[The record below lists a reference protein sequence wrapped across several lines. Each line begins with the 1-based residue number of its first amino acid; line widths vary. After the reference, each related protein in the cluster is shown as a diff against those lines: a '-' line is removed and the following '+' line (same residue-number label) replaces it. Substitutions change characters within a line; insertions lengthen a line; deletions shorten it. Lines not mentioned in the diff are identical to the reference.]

1 MTFDKNCPF
10 VSCMSFILFGLIVQV
25 WNLIAGKMIAD
36 FKLHSGPV
44 TSVQFHPRELLM
56 ASGSVDKTVKFYD
69 LDRLEVVSESSPESH
84 AVRKVLFHESSAGS
98 AGSAGLL
105 AGTEES
111 LKVCI
116 ISQGSL

>member
-1 MTFDKNCPF
+1 M
-10 VSCMSFILFGLIVQV
+10 

-56 ASGSVDKTVKFYD
+56 ASGSADKTVKFYD
-69 LDRLEVVSESSPESH
+69 LERLDVVSETAPESNG
-84 AVRKVLFHESSAGS
+84 VRKVLFHEAATGNS

-105 AGTEES
+105 AGTQES
-111 LKVCI
+111 LKV
-116 ISQGSL
+116 GGTLYMYFFF